1 MRAADAF
8 DRRSGDANRAAT
20 RHVIRHVIHHVKR
33 AWPARRVLA
42 TAGLLLTVLAG
53 WGVAQSLAGPVA
65 GPSQVPAWGP
75 TPVRFAKPIT
85 IVVTFPP
92 GGGTDLLAR
101 KLGAELQHSLGQTV
115 LVENRPGASG
125 NIGARYV
132 AEAPADGSTLLMVNS
147 SFAINP
153 GVYPHL
159 DFDPKRDFTAVVN
172 AGYIASV
179 FVVPANSPARTL
191 GEALAATRES
201 GASRGGAASAGSSS
215 AARTGSG
222 WAGAGSVPLAFAS
235 CGNGTPQHLAGDMLA
250 QALGSRLQHV
260 PYKGCGPAIT
270 AVAAGQVPAGVVTA
284 SSAQPML
291 QAGRVRALA
300 VTSPQRLPQLP
311 QVPTVA
317 EQGAPGFAV
326 AQWHGLLA
334 PAGTPPAVV
343 AALHQHAQLAL
354 HSQAMRQMLFDQ
366 GYTPAQGSAADFQA
380 LIHADIDRFSQVTRQ
395 LGLRVD

>member
-1 MRAADAF
+1 MRPIQHLV
-8 DRRSGDANRAAT
+8 R
-20 RHVIRHVIHHVKR
+20 
-33 AWPARRVLA
+33 RRV
-42 TAGLLLTVLAG
+42 GLLAVGALLAASLG
-53 WGVAQSLAGPVA
+53 WGVAQSVA
-65 GPSQVPAWGP
+65 GPSQAAA
-75 TPVRFAKPIT
+75 VRFAKPIT

-132 AEAPADGSTLLMVNS
+132 AEAAADGSTLLMVNS

-153 GVYPHL
+153 GVYQHL
-159 DFDPKRDFTAVVN
+159 DFDPKRDFAAVVN

-179 FVVPANSPARTL
+179 LVVPVNSPLRNL
-191 GEALAATRES
+191 NEALAATR
-201 GASRGGAASAGSSS
+201 SAG
-215 AARTGSG
+215 A
-222 WAGAGSVPLAFAS
+222 VPLAFAS
-235 CGNGTPQHLAGDMLA
+235 CGNGTPQHMAGEMLA
-250 QALGSRLQHV
+250 QASHSRLQHV

-300 VTSPQRLPQLP
+300 VTAPQRLPQLP

-317 EQGAPGFAV
+317 EQGVPGFAV
-326 AQWHGLLA
+326 EQWHGLLA

-343 AALHQHAQLAL
+343 ASLHQHAQAAL
-354 HSQAMRQMLFDQ
+354 QGPAMRQMLLDQ
-366 GYTPAQGSAADFQA
+366 GYTPAKGSPADFQA
-380 LIHADIDRFSQVTRQ
+380 LIHADIDRFTQVTRQ